1 MVGIFSL
8 ADFFVSRQALMAAL
22 TLSNVTATLVNP
34 GWSRLMGVILVLDII
49 SLWLFDTWLIT
60 AGTLSGKN

>member
-22 TLSNVTATLVNP
+22 TLSNVTAASVDFCWNWLIE
-34 GWSRLMGVILVLDII
+34 VILFWDMII
-49 SLWLFDTWLIT
+49 LLLID
-60 AGTLSGKN
+60 N